1 MASASTNGKLVGVA
15 AIAAFIAG
23 CWMGM
28 GSGSSGGDVYCVV
41 TSASAAGRPGYAPGQ
56 LVERE
61 TLECQPGEPQV
72 CGHFTP
78 ETGDDREFESDTC
91 PDD

>member
-1 MASASTNGKLVGVA
+1 MASTSSNARLIGVA
-15 AIAAFIAG
+15 GLVAFIAG

-28 GSGSSGGDVYCVV
+28 GSESSGDPYCVV

-56 LVERE
+56 LVAQ
-61 TLECQPGEPQV
+61 TGSGCQPGEPEV
-72 CGHFTP
+72 CGNYEP
-78 ETGDDREFESDTC
+78 ESGDDRTFVSDTC